1 MDVKI
6 NTFLMIDHKFMP
18 EIRLNLILPI
28 ARLNCLLKTNKQT
41 KKKTGI
47 KAFKEKADSRYIN
60 RNELDR
66 ACF

>member
-28 ARLNCLLKTNKQT
+28 ARLNCLLKTNKQQQ
-41 KKKTGI
+41 KKKP
-47 KAFKEKADSRYIN
+47 E
-60 RNELDR
+60 
-66 ACF
+66 